1 LGSKTLQFTFDVPG
15 NVSQSASFC
24 VRTWFGEDRR
34 DAYFN
39 PLAMSDLFCVAKMPS
54 GAFQALSRKE
64 SLKLFEQLNDRKL
77 KSPRRK

>member
-1 LGSKTLQFTFDVPG
+1 
-15 NVSQSASFC
+15 
-24 VRTWFGEDRR
+24 
-34 DAYFN
+34 
-39 PLAMSDLFCVAKMPS
+39 MSDLFCVAKMPS